1 MTGWIQDLRQ
11 AARGLRRQR
20 LVSGL
25 AIVAFALGI
34 GVTTAVFTI
43 FNAVLLTPLAYPDSD
58 RLVLVYDT
66 QPACTTC
73 PASFPKYHDWRS
85 RSASLFKAIGGS
97 FAAPVTW
104 TGSGTPERV
113 QRVMATASMVDV
125 LGVTPNH
132 GRWFSEAED
141 QPGAPK
147 VAVISHAF
155 WQSRLAGAADVL
167 GRSLT
172 LNGDAHQVIG
182 VMPEG
187 FAFRTGDVF
196 VPFQRAVNP
205 ADRGSHFMLVYA
217 RLRDDVTME
226 RAANE
231 MRETGHSLAKEFGH
245 NHGINVQQ
253 YYEIIVGGIRAPL
266 QILMAAVAM
275 VLLIACANVANLL
288 LAAGLAR
295 RRELAIRLAMGARRS
310 QLARLLVL
318 EGVMLAIIGGAIGV
332 LTAQWVVKVFV
343 TLAGAQ
349 LPRAATVHIDARVV
363 LFAMVV
369 SLLVGI
375 GCGLW
380 PLLRMRTKELVT
392 SVREADTRTM
402 SGAGKRF
409 GNGLVVIEVA
419 IAFALLVG
427 AGLFA
432 KNLRGLEGRDAGV
445 RTEGIV
451 TFDVA
456 PAGPRYAADEQV
468 RAFYRELTQ
477 RLSAVG
483 SVEQVGLTS
492 HLPMANFGTNGEMT
506 REGGNP
512 WGPND
517 APLVEYRWISGDY
530 FQALDVPLLRGRM
543 LDARDKTGTSGV
555 VINQAMADK
564 FWPGED
570 PIGKRFGQGNKPTQW
585 YEVVGV
591 VGNIRSFGLAR
602 SVPAEF
608 YRTLEQ
614 AANSTMTVVLR
625 TRGDD
630 PSAVIPAARTIV
642 SAIDPALP
650 ITSVRSME
658 DVVLAS
664 VGQPRFMTALSSLF
678 GGLAG
683 LLAMVG
689 VYGVTA
695 YNVRRQRREFGIR
708 LALGA
713 EPAQVRRL
721 VLVRGF
727 LLASFGV
734 VLGGLGAVALGRWI
748 ESQLTDVKASDPTVY
763 VAIGLALATVAT
775 VASYIPARQAG
786 RVDPGKALRDG

>member
-85 RSASLFKAIGGS
+85 RSGSLFKAIGGS
-97 FAAPVTW
+97 WAAPITW
-104 TGSGTPERV
+104 TGSGAPERV
-113 QRVMATASMVDV
+113 QSVTATASMVDV
-125 LGVTPNH
+125 LGVSPNH
-132 GRWFSEAED
+132 GRWFTEGED
-141 QPGAPK
+141 QPGAAK
-147 VAVISHAF
+147 VVVISHRF
-155 WQSRLAGAADVL
+155 WQSRLGGTSDVL

-172 LNGDAHQVIG
+172 LNGEPYQVIG
-182 VMPEG
+182 VMPEE
-187 FAFRTGDVF
+187 FAYRGGDVF
-196 VPFQRAVNP
+196 VPFQRKLDPVT
-205 ADRGSHFMLVYA
+205 RGNHFMLVYA
-217 RLRDDVTME
+217 RLRDDVTLE

-231 MRETGHSLAKEFGH
+231 MRETGHQLAKEFGH
-245 NHGINVQQ
+245 NHGISVQQ

-266 QILMAAVAM
+266 QILMAAVAL

-318 EGVMLAIIGGAIGV
+318 EGVILALAGGALGV

-343 TLAGAQ
+343 TLAGTQ
-349 LPRAATVHIDARVV
+349 LPRAASVQIDARVV
-363 LFAMVV
+363 LFASAV

-380 PLLRMRTKELVT
+380 PLLRMRTRELVT

-402 SGAGKRF
+402 GGAGKRF

-419 IAFALLVG
+419 VAFALLVG

-432 KNLRGLEGRDAGV
+432 KNLIGLEGREAGL

-456 PAGPRYAADEQV
+456 SAGPRYANPEQV
-468 RAFYRELTQ
+468 RGFYRELIE
-477 RLSAVG
+477 RLQGVSN
-483 SVEQVGLTS
+483 VERVGLTS

-512 WGPND
+512 WGPNE

-530 FQALDVPLLRGRM
+530 FQALDVPLLSGRM
-543 LDARDKTGTSGV
+543 LDGRDKTGTNGV
-555 VINQAMADK
+555 VINQAMANK
-564 FWPGED
+564 FWPGAD
-570 PIGKRFGQGNKPTQW
+570 PIGKRFGQGRTPSTW

-591 VGNIRSFGLAR
+591 VGDIRSFGLAR
-602 SVPAEF
+602 AVPAEF

-614 AANSTMTVVLR
+614 DSFSTMTVVLR
-625 TRGDD
+625 TRGTE
-630 PSAVIPAARTIV
+630 PAAVVPAARAIV
-642 SAIDPALP
+642 AAIDPALP

-658 DVVLAS
+658 EVVLGS

-713 EPAQVRRL
+713 KPAHVRRL
-721 VLVRGF
+721 VLVRGL
-727 LLASFGV
+727 LLALSGV
-734 VLGGLGAVALGRWI
+734 VLGAFGAVVLGRWI
-748 ESQLTDVKASDPTVY
+748 ESQLTDVTASSPMVY
-763 VAIGLALATVAT
+763 VGVAVMVAAVAT
-775 VASYIPARQAG
+775 VASYMPARQAS
-786 RVDPGKALRDG
+786 RVDPGKALKDG